1 MSRRPRSFVPCH
13 LAASVAA
20 LIAIMLAA
28 LAPACTAKPEAT
40 TPTRASEDTSST
52 TASASTAAS
61 TSASASAN
69 IFEPPQVIGRGSI
82 YRVLPGRGLGRP
94 NASGLVV
101 QRFAAAPSRGIVLT
115 FDDGPDPTWTPA
127 LLDVLAAERVPAAFF
142 VVGRRASQHP
152 AIIQRAAREGHLIA
166 NHSTTHPHLT
176 SLSPT
181 DLDTEVLATQR
192 VIANILGREPTLFR
206 SPFSTSPN
214 ITDPSVARALAR
226 VTELGLTIVGAD
238 AGVEDYT
245 PGIPPETLVEQ
256 IFLQLGE
263 PGPWIVV
270 LHDGGGDRTRTIQAV
285 RHLIPEARRR
295 GFEFISLQQFL
306 ASSGPAAAGQGMS
319 ATLPG
324 RSDQNPNQ

>member
-20 LIAIMLAA
+20 LLAIILVAI
-28 LAPACTAKPEAT
+28 APACTAKPEAT
-40 TPTRASEDTSST
+40 TPTRASGATS
-52 TASASTAAS
+52 AAS
-61 TSASASAN
+61 SAVAETSAAPE
-69 IFEPPQVIGRGSI
+69 IVGRGSV
-82 YRVLPGRGLGRP
+82 YRVLPGRELGRP

-115 FDDGPDPTWTPA
+115 FDDGPDPIWTPA

>member
-1 MSRRPRSFVPCH
+1 MSRRPRSFVHRH
-13 LAASVAA
+13 LAAGVAA

-28 LAPACTAKPEAT
+28 IAPACTAKPEAR

-61 TSASASAN
+61 AN
-69 IFEPPQVIGRGSI
+69 ISEPPQVIGRGSI
-82 YRVLPGRGLGRP
+82 YRVLPGRELGRP
-94 NASGLVV
+94 SASGLVV

-142 VVGRRASQHP
+142 VVGRLASQHP

-166 NHSTTHPHLT
+166 NHTTTHPHLT

-206 SPFSTSPN
+206 CPFSTSPN
-214 ITDPSVARALAR
+214 ITDPALARALAR

-285 RHLIPEARRR
+285 RQLIPEARRR
-295 GFEFISLQQFL
+295 GFEFMSLSQVL
-306 ASSGPAAAGQGMS
+306 ASSGPAAAGQGMG
-319 ATLPG
+319 ATLPA
-324 RSDQNPNQ
+324 RSDQNPNP

>member
-20 LIAIMLAA
+20 LLAIILVAI
-28 LAPACTAKPEAT
+28 APACTAKPEAT
-40 TPTRASEDTSST
+40 TPTRASGATS
-52 TASASTAAS
+52 AAS
-61 TSASASAN
+61 SAVAETSAAPE
-69 IFEPPQVIGRGSI
+69 IVGRGSV
-82 YRVLPGRGLGRP
+82 YRVLPGRELGRP

-115 FDDGPDPTWTPA
+115 FDDGPDPIWTPA

-152 AIIQRAAREGHLIA
+152 AIIQRAAREGYLIA

>member
-1 MSRRPRSFVPCH
+1 MSRRPRSFVHRH

-20 LIAIMLAA
+20 LIAIMLVAT
-28 LAPACTAKPEAT
+28 APACSAKPEAT

-52 TASASTAAS
+52 TVSASTAAS
-61 TSASASAN
+61 AN
-69 IFEPPQVIGRGSI
+69 ISEPPQVIGRGSV
-82 YRVLPGRGLGRP
+82 YRVLPGRELGRP

-115 FDDGPDPTWTPA
+115 FDDGPDPIWTPA

-176 SLSPT
+176 SLSTT

-206 SPFSTSPN
+206 CPFSTSPN
-214 ITDPSVARALAR
+214 ITDPAVARALAR
-226 VTELGLTIVGAD
+226 VTELGLTLVGAD

-270 LHDGGGDRTRTIQAV
+270 LHDGGGDRTRTLQAV
-285 RHLIPEARRR
+285 RQFIPEARRR

-306 ASSGPAAAGQGMS
+306 ASSGPAAANQGMS
-319 ATLPG
+319 DAIPA